1 MDRQKIQQNQCL
13 LPQNNHKNRRK
24 IRHNHT
30 RRPKHKRNVSKSS
43 LQSKITKNSMEKIYR
58 NAQIQSRNIRKNTK
72 TNQQMVPIKQN
83 MQQLWILQQRPKI

>member
-1 MDRQKIQQNQCL
+1 MDRQKNEQNKRL

-30 RRPKHKRNVSKSS
+30 RRPKHKRNVPKSS
-43 LQSKITKNSMEKIYR
+43 LQPKITKNRMEKICR

-72 TNQQMVPIKQN
+72 TNKQMVPIKQN
-83 MQQLWILQQRPKI
+83 MRQLRILQQRPKI